1 MIRLQDIA
9 DMAGVSRT
17 TVSNVINGNTKRV
30 SQATIDKITAILKE
44 QNYVPHMGS
53 VMLSG
58 HGSKI
63 IGAVLGFER
72 AHGMQA
78 LQDPFVGE
86 LIGTLQMEAEEKG
99 YYVMLIG
106 GEDIQNVGVDD
117 YSGGYQIG
125 EYLDSCGYHK
135 ALFISETGKDS
146 DYYRWMG
153 FKQAM
158 EKNGRFCSKSRLM
171 VVSSK
176 RMQRLHEYE
185 ELLPRF
191 LEAKAL
197 AFSSDFS
204 AIEAINFFVDHKIS
218 IPDQIS
224 VTGFD
229 DSIYASLV
237 RPKLTTVHQDVSQ
250 KAHKRDIKVL
260 MDLVVNHTS
269 DEHNWFIES
278 RKSKDNP
285 YRDYYIW
292 KDPVNG
298 KEPNNWGGVF
308 GGSAWEY
315 DEKTQMYYLHLF
327 SKKQPDL
334 NWENEKVRR
343 EVYDMMTFWCE
354 KGIDGFRM
362 DVISMIS
369 KNQAFPDGEVKNG
382 LYGDFNPYCVHGPR
396 IHEFLQEM
404 NKEVLSRYDIMTV
417 GETSG
422 VTIEEAQKYAGE
434 DRNELNMVFQFE
446 HVEDACGDY
455 GKWTTA
461 KFNFRDFKKT
471 MIKWQEELQGKAW
484 NSLFLG
490 NHDQPRSVSRFGNDN
505 PAYRETSAKMLATC
519 LHMMQGTPY
528 VYQGEEL
535 GMTNAYFD
543 KLEDYRDIESINF
556 FAELTEA
563 GIMTPEYMMKCL
575 MLRSRDNAR
584 TPMQWNDSAQGG
596 FTSGEPWIRINS
608 NYKEINAAQQLGDPA
623 SVFHYYQKLICL
635 RKEKEII
642 VYGSFEA
649 LCRDDDKIFA
659 YTRKLD
665 QKKLLTACNF
675 SDQDAEMEIPEEF
688 AGAQCLITNLGRTV
702 FDRNFVLRPYEA
714 FVLYKE

>member
-106 GEDIQNVGVDD
+106 GEDIQNVVDIASRWNVEGLIVLGYDEDRYRQLSRKLNKKMILIDTYPKGAYDFQNVGVDD

-135 ALFISETGKDS
+135 ALFISETDKDS

-185 ELLPRF
+185 ELLPCF

-250 KAHKRDIKVL
+250 KAHIALKRLMKLIHGDTLEEMNVKSPVYLVKRD
-260 MDLVVNHTS
+260 S
-269 DEHNWFIES
+269 
-278 RKSKDNP
+278 
-285 YRDYYIW
+285 
-292 KDPVNG
+292 
-298 KEPNNWGGVF
+298 
-308 GGSAWEY
+308 
-315 DEKTQMYYLHLF
+315 
-327 SKKQPDL
+327 
-334 NWENEKVRR
+334 VR
-343 EVYDMMTFWCE
+343 E
-354 KGIDGFRM
+354 
-362 DVISMIS
+362 
-369 KNQAFPDGEVKNG
+369 
-382 LYGDFNPYCVHGPR
+382 
-396 IHEFLQEM
+396 
-404 NKEVLSRYDIMTV
+404 
-417 GETSG
+417 
-422 VTIEEAQKYAGE
+422 
-434 DRNELNMVFQFE
+434 
-446 HVEDACGDY
+446 
-455 GKWTTA
+455 
-461 KFNFRDFKKT
+461 
-471 MIKWQEELQGKAW
+471 
-484 NSLFLG
+484 
-490 NHDQPRSVSRFGNDN
+490 
-505 PAYRETSAKMLATC
+505 
-519 LHMMQGTPY
+519 
-528 VYQGEEL
+528 
-535 GMTNAYFD
+535 
-543 KLEDYRDIESINF
+543 
-556 FAELTEA
+556 
-563 GIMTPEYMMKCL
+563 
-575 MLRSRDNAR
+575 
-584 TPMQWNDSAQGG
+584 
-596 FTSGEPWIRINS
+596 
-608 NYKEINAAQQLGDPA
+608 
-623 SVFHYYQKLICL
+623 
-635 RKEKEII
+635 
-642 VYGSFEA
+642 
-649 LCRDDDKIFA
+649 
-659 YTRKLD
+659 
-665 QKKLLTACNF
+665 
-675 SDQDAEMEIPEEF
+675 
-688 AGAQCLITNLGRTV
+688 
-702 FDRNFVLRPYEA
+702 
-714 FVLYKE
+714 